1 MTGFGEGELKPN
13 DKAVT
18 KKKKSSGSRLMVSS
32 MVQGLGRGQAWVAE
46 EGRKRWQAQLE
57 LGSPTERMM
66 GTPEIGGGGGW

>member
-1 MTGFGEGELKPN
+1 
-13 DKAVT
+13 
-18 KKKKSSGSRLMVSS
+18 MVSS